1 MQIKKKYCF
10 NLIIYFCHIKMNE
23 KEPNN
28 DLNKSYSAY
37 SKVLSLLIQVIIFM
51 VIFAFSGNWLD
62 NYFVHKI
69 PYLTILGVFLGMG
82 LGFYNLIKN
91 SLKDN
96 K

>member
-1 MQIKKKYCF
+1 
-10 NLIIYFCHIKMNE
+10 MNE

-37 SKVLSLLIQVIIFM
+37 SKVLSLLIQLIVFM
-51 VIFAFSGNWLD
+51 VIFTFSGNWLD
-62 NYFVHKI
+62 SYFVHKI